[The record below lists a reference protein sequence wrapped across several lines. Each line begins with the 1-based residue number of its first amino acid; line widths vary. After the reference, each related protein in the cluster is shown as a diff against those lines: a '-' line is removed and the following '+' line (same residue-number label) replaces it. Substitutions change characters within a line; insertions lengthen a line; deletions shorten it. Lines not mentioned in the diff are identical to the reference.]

1 MRTLFC
7 LLLLGS
13 VAAAD
18 RVVLNDGSVLEG
30 TVKKTSAKQLKI
42 GRASCRERV

>member
-1 MRTLFC
+1 MKTLAL

-18 RVVLNDGSVLEG
+18 RVVLNDGSVLSG
-30 TVKKTSAKQLKI
+30 AVK
-42 GRASCRERV
+42 